1 MKTVKLLVF
10 GLMLMLAGS
19 AQSQLSVN
27 VHIGTPPAWGPSGY
41 DDVRYYY
48 LPDVEAY
55 YDVHTSM
62 FIYVSGNHWI
72 RRSYLPGRYR
82 NYDLYHGYKVVM
94 NDYRG
99 NSPYTHF
106 KEHKMKYNK
115 GYRGAEQRNIGERSN
130 RNYDNRDRQQSNQ
143 SNRNVERRDERNQM
157 KYVNQN
163 KEHGNNN
170 GNGKGNN
177 QNQGRGNGKDN
188 GKDKNNGH
196 DNGNRK

>member
-1 MKTVKLLVF
+1 
-10 GLMLMLAGS
+10 MLMLAGS

-27 VHIGTPPAWGPSGY
+27 VHLGTPPAWGPSGY

-55 YDVHTSM
+55 YDVQTSM
-62 FIYVSGNHWI
+62 FIYISNNHWI
-72 RRSYLPGRYR
+72 RRSYLSGRYR

-94 NDYRG
+94 KDYRG

-106 KEHKMKYNK
+106 REHRMQYGK
-115 GYRGAEQRNIGERSN
+115 GYRGTEQRNNGD
-130 RNYDNRDRQQSNQ
+130 RNDRRYNNRDRQQGNQ
-143 SNRNVERRDERNQM
+143 PYRNVERRDEHNQI

-163 KEHGNNN
+163 KERGNNN
-170 GNGKGNN
+170 GNSRGNGKE
-177 QNQGRGNGKDN
+177 NGKDN

-196 DNGNRK
+196 NNGNRK